1 MQRCFHL
8 SPLLCLITGEWEKP
22 FDGNLTEKSDFHMDE
37 TTKVKVD
44 MMKRSGRYDFY
55 QDADNHT
62 TVIMLPYK
70 GNTSMMIVLPD
81 EGKMKEVEGYIN
93 KDYLRHW
100 HQSLY
105 RK

>member
-1 MQRCFHL
+1 M
-8 SPLLCLITGEWEKP
+8 
-22 FDGNLTEKSDFHMDE
+22 DG
-37 TTKVKVD
+37 TTTVQVD

-55 QDADNHT
+55 QDAENHT

-81 EGKMKEVEGYIN
+81 EGKMTEVEGFIT
-93 KDYLRHW
+93 KDVIKHW
-100 HQSLY
+100 HDSLS